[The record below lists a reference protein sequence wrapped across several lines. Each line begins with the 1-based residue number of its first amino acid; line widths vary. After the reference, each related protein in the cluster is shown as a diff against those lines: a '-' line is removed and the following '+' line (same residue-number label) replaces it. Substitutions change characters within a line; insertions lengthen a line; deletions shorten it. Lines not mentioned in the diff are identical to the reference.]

1 MEQIY
6 ELLATLEAQKET
18 IISYAK
24 FIGILVFGLLLVSS
38 LFRFIFGKKAQLNH
52 AVSSAVEIL
61 CLYVINIVIYSLGLH
76 WKLFL
81 SPLPFMSIEGDY
93 LHIMPV
99 LSTDFSLVC
108 EQVLKVVIIAF
119 LVNILEGVMPKG
131 KKLLSWYFFR
141 LLTVVLAVGANYVA
155 DLLIGAFLPAEVFA
169 MAETVLLWI
178 LVALV
183 LLGSLKMLTGIA
195 LAFLDPIVGA
205 LYTFFFSNVVGRNLA
220 KALVSTALVTALIA
234 LLEHLELTTIFIAA
248 SGLTAYIPLLA
259 VVLVLWYIIGHIL

>member
-1 MEQIY
+1 MDQIL
-6 ELLATLEAQKET
+6 ELLNVIQTQTET
-18 IISYAK
+18 VVAYAK
-24 FIGILVFGLLLVSS
+24 FIGVLVFGFLLLSS

-76 WKLFL
+76 WNLFL

-93 LHIMPV
+93 LHIMQV

-119 LVNILEGVMPKG
+119 LVNILEGIMPKG

-141 LLTVVLAVGANYVA
+141 IVTVVLAVGANYAA
-155 DLLIGAFLPAEVFA
+155 DLLISAFLPDAVFA
-169 MAETVLLWI
+169 MAETVLLWL

-183 LLGSLKMLTGIA
+183 LLGSLKLLTGIA
-195 LAFLDPIVGA
+195 LAFLDPIIGA
-205 LYTFFFSNVVGRNLA
+205 LYTFFFSNIIGRNLA
-220 KALVSTALVTALIA
+220 KALVTTALVTALVV
-234 LLEHLELTTIFIAA
+234 LLEQFGLTTIFIAA
-248 SGLTAYIPLLA
+248 SGLAAYIPLL
-259 VVLVLWYIIGHIL
+259 VIMLVLWYIIGHIL

>member
-1 MEQIY
+1 MNQI
-6 ELLATLEAQKET
+6 LAIFDTINAQKET
-18 IISYAK
+18 VIAYAK
-24 FIGILVFGLLLVSS
+24 FAGILVFGLLLISS

-99 LSTDFSLVC
+99 LSSDFSLVC
-108 EQVLKVVIIAF
+108 GQVLKVVIIAF
-119 LVNILEGVMPKG
+119 VVNILEAFMPKG
-131 KKLLSWYFFR
+131 KRLLSWYFFR
-141 LLTVVLAVGANYVA
+141 LLTVMLAVGANYVV
-155 DLLIGAFLPAEVFA
+155 DLLISAFLPEAVFA

-183 LLGSLKMLTGIA
+183 MLGSLKMLTGIA
-195 LAFLDPIVGA
+195 LAFLDPIIGA
-205 LYTFFFSNVVGRNLA
+205 LYTFFFANVVGKQIS
-220 KALVSTALVTALIA
+220 KAV
-234 LLEHLELTTIFIAA
+234 LTTAILAGIVAALHYLGIAA
-248 SGLTAYIPLLA
+248 VYIASSALAVYIPFLIIL
-259 VVLVLWYIIGHIL
+259 LVLWWLIGKIF